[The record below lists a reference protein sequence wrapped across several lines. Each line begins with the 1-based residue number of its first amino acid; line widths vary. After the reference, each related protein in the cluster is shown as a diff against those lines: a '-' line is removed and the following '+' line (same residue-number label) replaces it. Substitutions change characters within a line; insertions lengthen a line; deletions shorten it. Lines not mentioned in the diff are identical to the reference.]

1 MSITRSSNI
10 LPIVKLIP
18 NASFAGLS
26 LSSFQPLILK
36 RNKTKVKIV
45 QLGKTLSF
53 VKFDVEW
60 GGAEG
65 GKRGGKTLDCSSLTL
80 KRPTYQI
87 LASCYA

>member
-53 VKFDVEW
+53 VKFVVDW
-60 GGAEG
+60 GRVVG
-65 GKRGGKTLDCSSLTL
+65 GIKLG
-80 KRPTYQI
+80 I
-87 LASCYA
+87 VVH